1 MIKKVATSVDEM
13 INHIHNQMI
22 FSALFDRNEVVITE
36 KIITLIIERQKY
48 ITFLIKKTNRR

>member
-1 MIKKVATSVDEM
+1 M

-22 FSALFDRNEVVITE
+22 FSALFDKNEVVITE

-48 ITFLIKKTNRR
+48 ITFLIKKTNRG